1 LATATTRPR
10 EEKTSSHDGTAV
22 AEVDDEND
30 GGEEDDD
37 EEDDFLARELEEEW
51 G

>member
-1 LATATTRPR
+1 LRPRNEKSLSHDATAAT
-10 EEKTSSHDGTAV
+10 EG
-22 AEVDDEND
+22 DDEND
-30 GGEEDDD
+30 SGEEAGEEED